1 MLMLPTLAFTALA
14 LGISG
19 YLIVNASQT
28 RANARVFVPLPWQ
41 CEPNRICH
49 HNRTAMFAGGDSK
62 YKLPVNTSRRQSLAS
77 KFH

>member
-28 RANARVFVPLPWQ
+28 RANVRVFVPLPWQ
-41 CEPNRICH
+41 CEPTRICH
-49 HNRTAMFAGGDSK
+49 DNGTAMFAGGGSR
-62 YKLPVNTSRRQSLAS
+62 YKLPVKTSRRQSPAS
-77 KFH
+77 RLH